1 MENATEAEIS
11 DDLKAVKDAL
21 NIWGRWMNRG
31 DGVNLGYGHSVGF
44 NRESIPDKRAWERR
58 IDTNMAINVMALYE
72 DLSSPQRMAIDH
84 FHLSAVWRPQRF
96 SLEECYAQALAIIE
110 KGLKRRGL
118 I

>member
-1 MENATEAEIS
+1 MEQAEIS

-21 NIWGRWMNRG
+21 EIWAQWMRRDDSNRG
-31 DGVNLGYGHSVGF
+31 YGQIGVGF
-44 NRESIPDKRAWERR
+44 NTKTSYNWERFER
-58 IDTNMAINVMALYE
+58 QVNKNMAINVMALYE
-72 DLSSPQRMAIDH
+72 DLNSPQQMAIDH

-96 SLEECYAQALAIIE
+96 SLEECYAQALAVIE